1 MSGPLRLRAPSG
13 AHFVLASA
21 SPRRLDLLARIG
33 LTPDAVSPADID
45 ETPKPRELPDAY
57 AERVAWEKAN
67 TVAAAHPDAFILAAD
82 TVVASGRRILPK
94 AESEAEARKCLG
106 HLSGRRHKVIGA
118 IRLIAPGGETRSR
131 IATTTVAFKRLTD
144 MEIDSYIAS
153 VEWEGKAG
161 GYAIQGLAAIYIRML
176 SGSHSNVVGL
186 DLYETNALLAGFGF
200 RYGGSHA

>member
-67 TVAAAHPDAFILAAD
+67 AVAAAHPDAFILAAD

-118 IRLIAPGGETRSR
+118 IRLIAPGGETRCR

-144 MEIDSYIAS
+144 MEIDDYITS
-153 VEWEGKAG
+153 GEWDGKAG

-186 DLYETNALLAGFGF
+186 DLYETHALLAGFGF